1 MVASGLVVDVL
12 LQTGQGAEGLN
23 VAVFQVILALGDIA
37 GVVGHRVGHVVAGH
51 GGNAQDGDGARALEV
66 HGLFIAGGQAA
77 VQIARVAAVGGHLFH
92 GDGHFL
98 LRVGV
103 VGHIRQQ
110 HQHAL
115 SGQGELLRHGQGH
128 IGHQGALHGGV
139 GGGVDEHHRAA
150 HGAALFQ
157 GVPEVQIVVVLQ
169 AHAAQDDHVHLG
181 LHGDAGEQLVIR
193 LAGHGE
199 DGQLLAFHQGVEHVD
214 HGDTGADQL
223 VGHDTL
229 GRVHGGAA
237 DGDHILRQSGAVV
250 PGDTGAVEDA
260 AQQVVGEG
268 HHHGAAQETDRV
280 RGADALG
287 AAEHLQ
293 RHQVLVQLDDVGIA
307 VAHQGQV
314 AVADAGGPDRDH
326 VAHDGLNFRV
336 NFLHIDSPLNPL
348 PCSGKSP

>member
-1 MVASGLVVDVL
+1 M
-12 LQTGQGAEGLN
+12 
-23 VAVFQVILALGDIA
+23 
-37 GVVGHRVGHVVAGH
+37 GHVVAGH
-51 GGNAQDGDGARALEV
+51 GGNAQDGDGARALKV

-98 LRVGV
+98 LGVGV

-110 HQHAL
+110 HQDPL

-150 HGAALFQ
+150 HGTALFQ

-181 LHGDAGEQLVIR
+181 LHGAAGEQLVIR

-237 DGDHILRQSGAVV
+237 DGDHVLRQGGAVV
-250 PGDTGAVEDA
+250 PGDPGAVEDA

-314 AVADAGGPDRDH
+314 AVADAGGPDRDN